1 MKVISLLLRG
11 LVRLYQWTI
20 SPILAPRCRFLPTC
34 SEYAIDAIDRHGPF
48 AGGWLALKRIA
59 RCHPGA
65 DWGYDPGPDAGAR
78 RDADYHHASA

>member
-59 RCHPGA
+59 RCHPWA
-65 DWGYDPGPDAGAR
+65 DWGYDPVPDAGAR
-78 RDADYHHASA
+78 RDSDDHHAAA

>member
-11 LVRLYQWTI
+11 LVRLYRWTI

-34 SEYAIDAIDRHGPF
+34 SEYAIDAIDRHGPL

-59 RCHPGA
+59 RCHPWGG
-65 DWGYDPGPDAGAR
+65 WGYDPVPGTGAP
-78 RDADYHHASA
+78 RDADDRHAAA

>member
-11 LVRLYQWTI
+11 FVRLYQWTI

-34 SEYAIDAIDRHGPF
+34 SEYAIDAIDRRGPL

-59 RCHPGA
+59 RCHPWA
-65 DWGYDPGPDAGAR
+65 DWGYDPVPDTGAR
-78 RDADYHHASA
+78 RDADDRHSAA

>member
-11 LVRLYQWTI
+11 FVRLYQWTI

-34 SEYAIDAIDRHGPF
+34 SEYAIDAIDRHGPL

-59 RCHPGA
+59 RCHPWA
-65 DWGYDPGPDAGAR
+65 DWGYDPVPDAGAR
-78 RDADYHHASA
+78 RDTDDRNAAA

>member
-34 SEYAIDAIDRHGPF
+34 SEYAIDAIDRHRPL

-59 RCHPGA
+59 RCHPWA
-65 DWGYDPGPDAGAR
+65 DWGYDPVPDAGAR
-78 RDADYHHASA
+78 RDADDHHAAA

>member
-1 MKVISLLLRG
+1 MKVTSLLLRG

-59 RCHPGA
+59 RCHPWA
-65 DWGYDPGPDAGAR
+65 DWGYDPVPDASAP
-78 RDADYHHASA
+78 RDTDDDHAAA